1 MRMRCITILAII
13 AATAFAAAAQGQP
26 DFSKVEV
33 KITEIAPSLY
43 TLEGQGGTMGA
54 LVGPDGVFVVD
65 AQFAPLT
72 EKLVAA
78 VRRVTE
84 SPIKYLVNT
93 HVHNDHTGG
102 NENFAKLGV
111 LLFSRDQLRD
121 RLMRPAANA
130 PGAPPA
136 ALPKVTYDG
145 PVTLHLNGQDVQLI
159 PIRAAHTDGDTLV
172 RFPAADVIF
181 SGDFFRSLG
190 YPNIDRALGGTLTG
204 MLNGLGQT
212 IGMMG
217 PNTKVVPGHGP
228 IVDRTIVTAH
238 RDMIVTL
245 RDRVA
250 GLKGQGKTQQEV
262 IAAKLTA
269 DFDSKVP
276 GANAMTADRFIG
288 QLYDELPAPV
298 RPQGS
303 N

>member
-1 MRMRCITILAII
+1 MRLMTILVLI
-13 AATAFAAAAQGQP
+13 AAMTLAAAAQGQP

-33 KITEIAPSLY
+33 KITQIAPNLY

-84 SPIKYLVNT
+84 IPIKYLVNT
-93 HVHNDHTGG
+93 HVHGDHTGG
-102 NENFAKLGV
+102 NDNFGKMGV

-121 RLMRPAANA
+121 RLIRPGGNAAS
-130 PGAPPA
+130 APPA

-145 PVTLHLNGQDVQLI
+145 PVTLHLNGQNIQLI
-159 PIRAAHTDGDTLV
+159 PIRNAHTDGDTLV
-172 RFPAADVIF
+172 RFGGLDVVF
-181 SGDFFRSLG
+181 TGDYFRSMG
-190 YPNIDRALGGTLTG
+190 YPNIDRALGGSLNG
-204 MLNGLGQT
+204 MLNGLAET

-217 PNTKVVPGHGP
+217 PNTKAVPGHGT
-228 IVDRTIVTAH
+228 IVDRNFITTH

-250 GLKGQGKTQQEV
+250 GLKRQGKTQQEV

-276 GANAMTADRFIG
+276 GATAMTADRFIG
-288 QLYDELPAPV
+288 QVYDELPAPV

>member
-1 MRMRCITILAII
+1 MKMKATLLAAVILIASAAI
-13 AATAFAAAAQGQP
+13 AQNAQQ
-26 DFSKVEV
+26 DFSKVEIKTT
-33 KITEIAPSLY
+33 KISDKFY

-84 SPIKYLVNT
+84 TPIKYLVNT

-102 NENFAKLGV
+102 NENFGKMGV

-121 RLMRPAANA
+121 RLVRPAGNA
-130 PGAPPA
+130 ASAPPA

-145 PVTLHLNGQDVQLI
+145 PVTLHLNGQNIQLI

-172 RFPAADVIF
+172 RFPASDVIF
-181 SGDFFRSLG
+181 TGDFFRSMG
-190 YPNIDRALGGTLTG
+190 YPNIDRALGGTLNG
-204 MLNGLGQT
+204 MLNGLAQT

-217 PNTKVVPGHGP
+217 PNTKVVPGHGT
-228 IVDRTIVTAH
+228 IVDRNVVTTH

-250 GLKGQGKTQQEV
+250 GLKRQAKTQQEV

-276 GANAMTADRFIG
+276 GATAMTADRFIG